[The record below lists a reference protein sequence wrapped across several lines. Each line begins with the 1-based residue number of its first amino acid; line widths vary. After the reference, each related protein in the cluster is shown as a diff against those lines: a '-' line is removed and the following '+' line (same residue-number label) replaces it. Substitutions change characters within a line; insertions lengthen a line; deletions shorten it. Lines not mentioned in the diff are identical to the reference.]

1 MIDLDGSASWDF
13 LSYVL
18 KTKSELQ
25 MKKKKKESQL
35 LSCKNNK
42 FLKVN
47 YNFNLI

>member
-25 MKKKKKESQL
+25 MKKKKRKPIIILQ
-35 LSCKNNK
+35 K
-42 FLKVN
+42 
-47 YNFNLI
+47 